1 MKKIELII
9 VFSVLLAL
17 AYSINKWSSGEP
29 IFPIAFIDNFKYY
42 DIKILSDNAEVKFTK
57 NENIQKDDTALKVE
71 IDIKFRIKDKR
82 K

>member
-42 DIKILSDNAEVKFTK
+42 DIKILSEVKFTK